1 MCVLPY
7 TIKLKV
13 KRLTLKPD
21 CSVPEFLWSGQ
32 GSNPRPPA
40 RQIAISFPESA
51 LLCQPERADQKDR
64 GLWERDW
71 PDCRVHTIYMIFNL
85 TRLSYL
91 LTNGNIRII
100 LLTSYNLF
108 YKMRLTQN
116 CQNSKIKYFIY
127 LSN

>member
-1 MCVLPY
+1 MHSRPY
-7 TIKLKV
+7 NFFFLNVRFTLHNQIKSK
-13 KRLTLKPD
+13 KTDTQTRLF
-21 CSVPEFLWSGQ
+21 SSRIFVVWAGFE
-32 GSNPRPPA
+32 PA
-40 RQIAISFPESA
+40 TSRSPA
-51 LLCQPERADQKDR
+51 
-64 GLWERDW
+64 
-71 PDCRVHTIYMIFNL
+71 DCRVHTIYMIFNL

-108 YKMRLTQN
+108 YKIRLTQN